1 MALFGN
7 GISDNQGTRLT
18 QLGDVLTSKAA
29 NLVIFNVIWASCVF
43 GRYEF
48 IVVSL
53 PLTLAYVSFLIAMK
67 AVGLQQIAAVA
78 AIGIGV
84 DCALTVGGLFQFP
97 DSAFFPLWLVVL
109 WIGFSTTLPL
119 SLNPIGRRK
128 WLAALAGA
136 IAGPFNYAVGE
147 RIGAVAFPQSLTAT
161 VAVLAAVWV
170 LLLPLLFSCV
180 ADKEKKDYATV

>member
-1 MALFGN
+1 MALVGN
-7 GISDNQGTRLT
+7 GMWNKQERRLT

-29 NLVIFNVIWASCVF
+29 NLAIFNVIWASCVF

-48 IVVSL
+48 VIVSL
-53 PLTLAYVSFLIAMK
+53 PLTLAYVSFLVAMGT
-67 AVGLQQIAAVA
+67 VRLQQIATVA

-84 DCALTVGGLFQFP
+84 DCALTLGGLFQFP

-119 SLNPIGRRK
+119 SLSPIGRRK

-161 VAVLAAVWV
+161 IVAMAAVWV